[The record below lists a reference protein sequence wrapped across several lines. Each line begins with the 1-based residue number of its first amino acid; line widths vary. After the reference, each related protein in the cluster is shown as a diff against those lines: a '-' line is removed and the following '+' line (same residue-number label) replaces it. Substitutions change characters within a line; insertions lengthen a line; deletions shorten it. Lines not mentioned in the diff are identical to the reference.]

1 MLRWMSSDRDC
12 RTSPHRDYGIQSG
25 SIGETLM
32 LKNMKLQTKLI
43 SAFLMMG
50 LIVFGIALVG
60 WIGSS
65 QLSKNI
71 HTMNE
76 DILPG
81 LVALWRMTDGRVE
94 VESTERMLLNPRLTR
109 EQRQE
114 QISFLKHVWEEI
126 NEAFKEYDPN
136 SHLHNEKHDKLYNQF
151 IRDWNTWKQH
161 HEELMRTYRE
171 FEKIGM
177 MNPTQMEADLLRQG
191 KSDSP
196 EMAMVRTASAL
207 LDQLDTLETAQ
218 HELGETAEKSLL
230 ELYEHI
236 SSATNEVTTNK
247 ASQTTYW
254 MVTGMII
261 GPIMAISLGIV
272 LSLSISRPINR
283 VANAIATT
291 STEMATT
298 VEQYERVVAQ
308 QAAAV
313 NETTTT
319 MDELEASFRQSSEQV
334 EVAAS
339 RARQALTLTE
349 EGSSAVK
356 QTLGGMSSLKS
367 KVEAIAEQI
376 LRLSEQTSQ
385 ISNIT
390 NLVSDLANQTN
401 LLALNAAV
409 EAARA
414 GEHGKGFAVVA
425 AEIRKLADQS
435 KKSAERINTLVMDI
449 QNATNA
455 TVMATEEGTKTVDE
469 GTHLTHRTV
478 EVFDGLAAS
487 ITSVFESAQQ
497 TMLNVKQQLAAVRQV
512 VEAMETINT
521 GSKEAS
527 SGIGQTKLGV
537 QQLNEVAQS
546 LQEMV

>member
-12 RTSPHRDYGIQSG
+12 RTSPHRDDGIRSG
-25 SIGETLM
+25 AIGETLM
-32 LKNMKLQTKLI
+32 LKGVKLQRKLI
-43 SAFLMMG
+43 GAFLLMG
-50 LIVFGIALVG
+50 LLVFGIALVG

-65 QLSKNI
+65 RLSENI
-71 HTMNE
+71 HTLNE
-76 DILPG
+76 DVLPG

-126 NEAFKEYDPN
+126 NEAFKDYNSN
-136 SHLHNEKHDKLYNQF
+136 SHWHIEKYDKLYNQF
-151 IRDWNTWKQH
+151 IRDWNTWKKH
-161 HEELMRTYRE
+161 HEEIMRTYRE
-171 FEKIGM
+171 YEKLGM
-177 MNPTQMEADLLRQG
+177 MNPTQIEADLLRQG

-196 EMAMVRTASAL
+196 EMATVRTASAF
-207 LDQLDTLETAQ
+207 LDQLDTLETIQ

-230 ELYEHI
+230 ELYENI
-236 SSATNEVTTNK
+236 SSATKEVTSKT
-247 ASQTTYW
+247 SQTIYW
-254 MVTGMII
+254 MVIGMII
-261 GPIMAISLGIV
+261 GPIVAMALGII

-298 VEQYERVVAQ
+298 VEQHERVVAQ

-334 EVAAS
+334 NVAAS

-497 TMLNVKQQLAAVRQV
+497 TMLNVKQQLAAVGQV
-512 VEAMETINT
+512 VEAMESINA

-527 SGIGQTKLGV
+527 SGIGQTKLSV

-546 LQEMV
+546 LQVMV

>member
-1 MLRWMSSDRDC
+1 
-12 RTSPHRDYGIQSG
+12 
-25 SIGETLM
+25 M
-32 LKNMKLQTKLI
+32 LKTMKLQTKLI
-43 SAFLMMG
+43 SAFLLMG

-71 HTMNE
+71 HILNE
-76 DILPG
+76 DVLPG
-81 LVALWRMTDGRVE
+81 LVALWKMTDGRVE
-94 VESTERMLLNPRLTR
+94 VESTERMLLNPRLTH

-114 QISFLKHVWEEI
+114 QIIFLKHVWEEI
-126 NEAFKEYDPN
+126 NEAFKEYDHSLH
-136 SHLHNEKHDKLYNQF
+136 SHDEKYDKLYNQF
-151 IRDWNTWKQH
+151 IRDWNTWKKH
-161 HEELMRTYRE
+161 HEEITRTYRE
-171 FEKIGM
+171 YEKLGM
-177 MNPTQMEADLLRQG
+177 MNPAQMEADLLRQG

-196 EMAMVRTASAL
+196 EMATVRTASAL
-207 LDQLDTLETAQ
+207 LDQLDTLEAAQ
-218 HELGETAEKSLL
+218 HELGETVEKSLL
-230 ELYEHI
+230 ELYENI
-236 SSATNEVTTNK
+236 SSATKEVTSKT
-247 ASQTTYW
+247 SQTIYW
-254 MVTGMII
+254 IVIGMIT
-261 GPIMAISLGIV
+261 GPIVAIALGII
-272 LSLSISRPINR
+272 LSLSISRPINT
-283 VANAIATT
+283 VANAIAIT

-334 EVAAS
+334 DVAAS

-356 QTLGGMSSLKS
+356 QTLLGMSSLKS

-487 ITSVFESAQQ
+487 ITSVFESTQQ

-546 LQEMV
+546 LQVMV

>member
-1 MLRWMSSDRDC
+1 MLRWMPSDRDC

-25 SIGETLM
+25 SIGEMLM
-32 LKNMKLQTKLI
+32 FKNMKLQTKLI
-43 SAFLMMG
+43 SAFLLMG

-71 HTMNE
+71 HILNE
-76 DILPG
+76 DVLPG
-81 LVALWRMTDGRVE
+81 LVALWKMTDGRVE
-94 VESTERMLLNPRLTR
+94 VESTERMLLNPRLTH

-126 NEAFKEYDPN
+126 NEAFKEYDHSLH
-136 SHLHNEKHDKLYNQF
+136 SHDEKPDKLYNQF
-151 IRDWNTWKQH
+151 IRDWNTWKKH
-161 HEELMRTYRE
+161 HEEIMRTYRE
-171 FEKIGM
+171 YEKLGM
-177 MNPTQMEADLLRQG
+177 MNPAQMEADLLRQG

-196 EMAMVRTASAL
+196 EMATVRTAGAL
-207 LDQLDTLETAQ
+207 LDQLDTLEAAQ

-230 ELYEHI
+230 ELYENI
-236 SSATNEVTTNK
+236 SSATKEVTSKT
-247 ASQTTYW
+247 SQTIYW
-254 MVTGMII
+254 MVIGMIT
-261 GPIMAISLGIV
+261 GPIVAMALGII
-272 LSLSISRPINR
+272 LSLSISRPINT

-334 EVAAS
+334 DVAAS

-356 QTLGGMSSLKS
+356 QTLLGMSSLKS

-487 ITSVFESAQQ
+487 ITSVFESTQQ

-546 LQEMV
+546 LQVMV

>member
-1 MLRWMSSDRDC
+1 
-12 RTSPHRDYGIQSG
+12 
-25 SIGETLM
+25 
-32 LKNMKLQTKLI
+32 
-43 SAFLMMG
+43 
-50 LIVFGIALVG
+50 
-60 WIGSS
+60 
-65 QLSKNI
+65 
-71 HTMNE
+71 
-76 DILPG
+76 
-81 LVALWRMTDGRVE
+81 
-94 VESTERMLLNPRLTR
+94 
-109 EQRQE
+109 
-114 QISFLKHVWEEI
+114 
-126 NEAFKEYDPN
+126 
-136 SHLHNEKHDKLYNQF
+136 
-151 IRDWNTWKQH
+151 
-161 HEELMRTYRE
+161 MRTYRE
-171 FEKIGM
+171 YEKLGM
-177 MNPTQMEADLLRQG
+177 MNPTQIEADLLRQG

-196 EMAMVRTASAL
+196 EMATVRTASAF
-207 LDQLDTLETAQ
+207 LDQLDTLETIQ

-230 ELYEHI
+230 ELYENI
-236 SSATNEVTTNK
+236 SSATKEVTSKT
-247 ASQTTYW
+247 SQTIYW
-254 MVTGMII
+254 MVIGMII
-261 GPIMAISLGIV
+261 GPI
-272 LSLSISRPINR
+272 

-298 VEQYERVVAQ
+298 VEQHERVVAQ

-334 EVAAS
+334 NVAAS

-497 TMLNVKQQLAAVRQV
+497 TMLNVKQQLAAVGQV
-512 VEAMETINT
+512 VEAMESINA

-527 SGIGQTKLGV
+527 SGIGQTKLSV

-546 LQEMV
+546 LQVMV

>member
-12 RTSPHRDYGIQSG
+12 HTSPHRDYGIQSG

-32 LKNMKLQTKLI
+32 LKTMKLQTKLI
-43 SAFLMMG
+43 SAFLLMG
-50 LIVFGIALVG
+50 LIVFGLALVG

-71 HTMNE
+71 HILNE
-76 DILPG
+76 DVLPG
-81 LVALWRMTDGRVE
+81 LVALWKMTDGRVE
-94 VESTERMLLNPRLTR
+94 VESTERMLLNPRLTH

-114 QISFLKHVWEEI
+114 QIIFLKHVWEEI
-126 NEAFKEYDPN
+126 NEAFKEYDHSLH
-136 SHLHNEKHDKLYNQF
+136 SHDEKYDKLYNQF
-151 IRDWNTWKQH
+151 IRDWNTWKKH
-161 HEELMRTYRE
+161 HEEITRTYRE
-171 FEKIGM
+171 YEKLGM
-177 MNPTQMEADLLRQG
+177 MNPAQMEADLLRQG

-196 EMAMVRTASAL
+196 EMATVRTASAL
-207 LDQLDTLETAQ
+207 LDQLDTLEAAQ
-218 HELGETAEKSLL
+218 HELGETVEKSLL
-230 ELYEHI
+230 ELYENI
-236 SSATNEVTTNK
+236 SSATKEVTSKT
-247 ASQTTYW
+247 SQTIYW
-254 MVTGMII
+254 IVIGMIT
-261 GPIMAISLGIV
+261 GPIVAIALGII
-272 LSLSISRPINR
+272 LSLSISRPINT
-283 VANAIATT
+283 VANAIAIT

-334 EVAAS
+334 DVAAS
-339 RARQALTLTE
+339 RARQALTLTG

-356 QTLGGMSSLKS
+356 QTLLGMSSLKS

-376 LRLSEQTSQ
+376 LRLSEHTSQ

-487 ITSVFESAQQ
+487 ITSVFESTQQ

-546 LQEMV
+546 LQVMV

>member
-1 MLRWMSSDRDC
+1 MLRWMPSDRDC

-25 SIGETLM
+25 SIGEMLM
-32 LKNMKLQTKLI
+32 FKNMKLQTKLI
-43 SAFLMMG
+43 SAFLLMG

-71 HTMNE
+71 HILNE
-76 DILPG
+76 DVLPG
-81 LVALWRMTDGRVE
+81 LVALWKMTDGRVE
-94 VESTERMLLNPRLTR
+94 VESTERMLLNPRLTH

-114 QISFLKHVWEEI
+114 QLSFLKHVWEEI
-126 NEAFKEYDPN
+126 KEAFKEYDHSLH
-136 SHLHNEKHDKLYNQF
+136 SHDEKHDKLYNQF
-151 IRDWNTWKQH
+151 IRDWNTWKKH
-161 HEELMRTYRE
+161 HEEIMRTYRE
-171 FEKIGM
+171 YEKLGM
-177 MNPTQMEADLLRQG
+177 MNPAQMEADLLRQG

-196 EMAMVRTASAL
+196 EMATVRTAGAL
-207 LDQLDTLETAQ
+207 LDQLDTLEAAQ

-230 ELYEHI
+230 ELYENI
-236 SSATNEVTTNK
+236 SSATKEVTSKT
-247 ASQTTYW
+247 SQTIHW
-254 MVTGMII
+254 MVIGMIT
-261 GPIMAISLGIV
+261 GPIVAMALGII
-272 LSLSISRPINR
+272 LSLSISRPINT

-334 EVAAS
+334 DVAAS

-356 QTLGGMSSLKS
+356 QTLLGMSSLKS

-487 ITSVFESAQQ
+487 ITSVFESTQQ

-546 LQEMV
+546 LQVMV